1 MRIDGREYKE
11 DEGALVTMISE
22 LMGLYSAAIEFYN
35 RETDEDNQTYYVEKL
50 SKLNDDIR
58 EIVDRQNRLLVRR
71 TKNGDQPKSARPSST
86 TLPTPKG
93 ITAMD
98 RKRIQDDLKLKVF
111 EKGKEVEKNSTKQT
125 EKIIERSEAATTAL
139 KTDMLC

>member
-1 MRIDGREYKE
+1 MNIEGREYKE

-58 EIVDRQNRLLVRR
+58 AIVDR
-71 TKNGDQPKSARPSST
+71 
-86 TLPTPKG
+86 
-93 ITAMD
+93 
-98 RKRIQDDLKLKVF
+98 
-111 EKGKEVEKNSTKQT
+111 
-125 EKIIERSEAATTAL
+125 
-139 KTDMLC
+139 